1 MKRITIFSCLCML
14 GIATFG
20 QIQKKSGGTM
30 LSQRDNPPLS
40 SLTGAKSGGDVIW
53 STTFDWA
60 NPSDPQGWTLPAGW
74 EIRDLSDLGN
84 NWTWLQDSIKGR
96 WTNERGPAWFSS
108 RGDGFIAVPMDY
120 YNYRDGL
127 PTDNAS
133 NTYITTPP
141 INCSGRP
148 SVVVKLNQY
157 YRFCCEN
164 DNTGHLELQV
174 TNDNGVHWATYDLS
188 YGIGHNTFT
197 PVKYRSP
204 EFNISDVAAG
214 MPNVRIKIFF
224 HDVPAYFWAIDDLT
238 LCEAYENDLKLEDS
252 WVEVNG
258 GYENTVGHINY
269 LPFSQIGMTGEG
281 SGLVGDFTFR
291 GAFLNNGMADAE
303 NAKLTASILKNGVE
317 IYNQN
322 SPQSTIW
329 PLERDTFR
337 IGQQLSPNDYG
348 DYKVTLAA
356 SADNGEETAG
366 DNSSVYYFT
375 INDSLYQRSDMSAE
389 SAIST
394 RVWANGNKAGDLLA
408 VRYDIKTDVEV
419 SSITAKIQSFT
430 SAANP
435 SFQFLLMKYDA
446 EADDII
452 EVITSDVIPMD
463 STKLGWITLPLTKD
477 GESEYLTP
485 GQYYAAWRAWADG
498 EIPGMF
504 LGWDQNARA
513 EFTSHNL
520 IYLTSI
526 STWYQSDKLPI
537 IGLNLNKKDGPSEAD
552 VTFNVD
558 MNKHIA
564 NGEFKPGIDF
574 LDISGSFNDWSGS
587 GIMADPEGDGIYTLT
602 INSQKPGEK
611 IEYKYRINSNWTT
624 SEFPN
629 GGQNRSY
636 FVRYWNVLN
645 DIYNAGQT
653 TGIYSEASAPAFS
666 VYPNPTTGQFTITI
680 NNPAP
685 VNTEIVI
692 STINGQVCYRKLLVN
707 ISEAAETISTNLPG
721 GLYFMKVTAGKSST
735 VQKLVIN

>member
-1 MKRITIFSCLCML
+1 MKKITLITCLCML
-14 GIATFG
+14 GIACFG
-20 QIQKKSGGTM
+20 QNQRKSSGTPVSQRDVSLQSLIAPGKSGGE
-30 LSQRDNPPLS
+30 
-40 SLTGAKSGGDVIW
+40 VIW
-53 STTFDWA
+53 QTTFNWA
-60 NPSDPQGWTLPAGW
+60 NPADPQGWTLPQGW
-74 EIRDLSDLGN
+74 EIRDISDLGN

-96 WTNERGPAWFSS
+96 WTNERGPSYFAS
-108 RGDGFIAVPMDY
+108 RSDGFIAVPMDY

-133 NTYITTPP
+133 NTFIMTPP
-141 INCSGRP
+141 INCTGRP

-224 HDVPAYFWAIDDLT
+224 HDVPAYFWAIDDLK

-252 WVEVNG
+252 WVDVNG
-258 GYENTVGHINY
+258 GYENPVGHINY
-269 LPFSQIGMTGEG
+269 LPFSQIGMSGEG
-281 SGLVGDFTFR
+281 AGKVGDFTFR

-303 NAKLTASILKNGVE
+303 KARLNARILKNGSE
-317 IYNQN
+317 ISNQN
-322 SPQSTIW
+322 SAQLTIW
-329 PLERDTFR
+329 PLDRDTFS
-337 IGQQLSPNDYG
+337 IEQPLSPNEYG
-348 DYKVTLAA
+348 DYKVTLTA
-356 SADNGEETAG
+356 SADNGEETIN
-366 DNSSVYYFT
+366 DNSAVYYFT

-419 SSITAKIQSFT
+419 SSITAKIQNFT
-430 SAANP
+430 ASANP
-435 SFQFLLMKYDA
+435 SFQFILMKYDA

-452 EVITSDVIPMD
+452 EVITSEVIPMD
-463 STKLGWITLPLTKD
+463 SSKLGWITLPLTKD
-477 GESEYLTP
+477 GESEFLTP

-498 EIPGMF
+498 DIPGMF

-513 EFTSHNL
+513 EFTSHNM

-537 IGLNLNKKDGPSEAD
+537 IGLNLNKKGGPVESEA
-552 VTFNVD
+552 TFNVD
-558 MNKHIA
+558 LNKHIA
-564 NGEFKPGIDF
+564 NGEFKPGVDF
-574 LDISGSFNDWSGS
+574 MDISGSFNNWTASAR
-587 GIMADPEGDGIYTLT
+587 MADPDGDGIYSLT
-602 INSQKPGEK
+602 ISALKPGEK
-611 IEYKYRINSNWTT
+611 IEYKYRINGNWTT

-629 GGQNRSY
+629 GGNNRSY
-636 FVRYWNVLN
+636 VVRYWNTLN
-645 DIYNAGQT
+645 DIYNDGKT
-653 TGIYSEASAPAFS
+653 TGIIAEESSALYRL
-666 VYPNPTTGQFTITI
+666 YPNQQPETL
-680 NNPAP
+680 P
-685 VNTEIVI
+685 
-692 STINGQVCYRKLLVN
+692 LLSGIRLRQTQRLLFQESVDRSA
-707 ISEAAETISTNLPG
+707 IAE
-721 GLYFMKVTAGKSST
+721 F
-735 VQKLVIN
+735 